1 MLSRFKVPL
10 PSAVSFVIWCLFMH
24 QLATQSFV
32 FGSLRGNWDYR
43 YWTTGSNSLY
53 LVAVSISAALAS
65 LYWFSERSA
74 GRSRSVV
81 IAVWSL
87 VGVALPLAGLAFAP
101 TTLARIIQ
109 GDRCTAFYN
118 AARMYPPLE
127 LLANFTTLAST
138 LPIHA
143 ATNMPGKTLEYAAI
157 LRFTDDPMQVGVI
170 TLALAALGGLLVY
183 GVARRWFRD
192 RRAALL
198 ALALFTVL
206 PARVNFALLPNC
218 ISAGL
223 VLLPLYLLLIYID
236 TRRDWLL
243 PLLGTSVYLLFVFE
257 PLPLALGPLFVGV
270 VAQRWFEGQIAPRAA
285 WKLVVLPLLAFA
297 LTFGLFK
304 LCFRFDA
311 FHAFDYLYQ
320 DAVDFNQRAYRP
332 YLRWA
337 GTNLIEFGVGL
348 GVFNAAVSV
357 LALLHFGRVFW
368 VDSRSEG
375 FAEAIRRLL
384 LSRTGNMLVMCIA
397 TLVVLDLWNV
407 NRGEVTR
414 LWIFLSVAMQLA
426 AAGYCCEHRGDATAR
441 LMVATA
447 ALQSV
452 VSTAT
457 VAFSP
462 C

>member
-1 MLSRFKVPL
+1 MPSRFNAPL
-10 PSAVSFVIWCLFMH
+10 PSAVSFATWCLFMH
-24 QLATQSFV
+24 QLVTQTFV

-53 LVAVSISAALAS
+53 LVAASIGAALA
-65 LYWFSERSA
+65 LLHWFGERSRA
-74 GRSRSVV
+74 VV
-81 IAVWSL
+81 IAVWL
-87 VGVALPLAGLAFAP
+87 VAGVVLPLAGLAFAP

-118 AARMYPPLE
+118 AASMHAPLD
-127 LLANFTTLAST
+127 LLANFTTLART
-138 LPIHA
+138 LPVHA

-157 LRFTDDPMQVGVI
+157 RRFTDDPTQVAVI
-170 TLALAALGGLLVY
+170 SLALSALGGVLMY
-183 GVARRWFRD
+183 GVAWRWFRD
-192 RRAALL
+192 RHAALL
-198 ALALFTVL
+198 ALALFAVL
-206 PARVNFALLPNC
+206 PARVNFALLPNS

-223 VLLPLYLLLIYID
+223 VLLPLYLLLSYID
-236 TRRDWLL
+236 SRRDWLL
-243 PLLGTSVYLLFVFE
+243 LLLGSSVYLLFVFE

-270 VAQRWFEGQIAPRAA
+270 VVQRWFEGKIAPRAS
-285 WKLVVLPLLAFA
+285 WKLVVVPLLAFL

-304 LCFRFDA
+304 LSFGFDA
-311 FHAFDYLYQ
+311 FQAFDYLYQ
-320 DAVDFNQRAYRP
+320 DALDFNQRAYRP

-348 GVFNAAVSV
+348 GAFNAAVLV
-357 LALLHFGRVFW
+357 LASLHFGRAFW

-375 FAEAIRRLL
+375 FAEAARRLL
-384 LSRTGNMLVMCIA
+384 LSRTGNILVACLA
-397 TLVVLDLWNV
+397 TLLILDVWNV

-426 AAGYCCEHRGDATAR
+426 AAGYCCEHRADATAR